1 MLQFAHSLLLVNGRY
16 VLQLR
21 DDRPDI
27 AAPGLW
33 ALFGGSVEQ
42 GEEPRQA
49 VLREVEEE
57 LCLRLDDCRL
67 LWCVDQYSGFFR
79 QIASY
84 CFFEADITDLWGQH
98 RLTEG
103 QAVEHFS
110 YHELGALR
118 MASVMREAVERH
130 YASLR

>member
-33 ALFGGSVEQ
+33 ALFGGSVER

-67 LWCVDQYSGFFR
+67 LWCVDQYSDFFR

-84 CFFEADITDLWGQH
+84 CFFEADT
-98 RLTEG
+98 
-103 QAVEHFS
+103 V
-110 YHELGALR
+110 ALFTWR
-118 MASVMREAVERH
+118 STM
-130 YASLR
+130 